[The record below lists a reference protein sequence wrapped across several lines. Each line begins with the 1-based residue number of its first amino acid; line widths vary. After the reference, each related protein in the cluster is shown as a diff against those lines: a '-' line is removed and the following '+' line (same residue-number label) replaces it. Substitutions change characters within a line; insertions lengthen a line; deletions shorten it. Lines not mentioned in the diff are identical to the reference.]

1 MSRDIETNPGPP
13 VVDPNKT
20 IVAPYSQ
27 GNVAAFLVIML
38 GDNV

>member
-1 MSRDIETNPGPP
+1 MSRDIETNPDPP
-13 VVDPNKT
+13 VVEPSKT

-27 GNVAAFLVIML
+27 GNVVAFLVIML

>member
-1 MSRDIETNPGPP
+1 MSRDIETNPDPP
-13 VVDPNKT
+13 VVDPSKT

-27 GNVAAFLVIML
+27 GNVVAFLVIML